1 MTPRELSVQQF
12 IRDAGW
18 GAAQVS
24 PLAGDASS
32 RTYFRLNVE
41 GKTAVLMDADPELGE
56 ETGPFLSISSFLTA
70 HGLSAPEIL
79 AADQKRGLLL
89 LEDLG
94 DNLFARIL
102 SRRPELEDDLYKA
115 AAGVLV
121 GLRQLSLPDVAEPD
135 ASALAQMT
143 EVAET
148 WYANRQKSR
157 FSFEL
162 EPVLADLPPDRTLA
176 LRDYHSENLIWLPDR
191 SGVRRVGLLDYQD
204 AMIAHPAYDLVS
216 LLQDARRDL
225 GPEVAEN
232 TLKYY
237 IDQTGEDE
245 AAFRHAFAVLGV
257 QRNLRILGVF
267 ARLSLKFGKP
277 SYVDLIPRVWAHL
290 LDNLEHPQLQN
301 LRQLVLEALPP
312 PTEDH
317 LDRLRS

>member
-12 IRDAGW
+12 IKDAGW

-176 LRDYHSENLIWLPDR
+176 LRDYHSENLIWLPNR
-191 SGVRRVGLLDYQD
+191 IGIERVGLLDYQD
-204 AMIAHPAYDLVS
+204 ALAGHPAYDLVS
-216 LLQDARRDL
+216 LS
-225 GPEVAEN
+225 
-232 TLKYY
+232 
-237 IDQTGEDE
+237 ED
-245 AAFRHAFAVLGV
+245 
-257 QRNLRILGVF
+257 
-267 ARLSLKFGKP
+267 
-277 SYVDLIPRVWAHL
+277 
-290 LDNLEHPQLQN
+290 
-301 LRQLVLEALPP
+301 
-312 PTEDH
+312 
-317 LDRLRS
+317 